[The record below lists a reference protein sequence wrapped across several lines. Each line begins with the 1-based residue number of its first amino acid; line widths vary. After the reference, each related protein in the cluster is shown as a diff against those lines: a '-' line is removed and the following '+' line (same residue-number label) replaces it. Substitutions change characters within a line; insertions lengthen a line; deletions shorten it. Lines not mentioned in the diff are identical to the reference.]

1 MLQTTTHKDLPTKT
15 CTDDAART
23 LRIRELNDQF
33 RTGLQS
39 QIQHL
44 GRRLVTAGVWDLG
57 PVACFEIMLRVR
69 AFKDFIRDNDPWR
82 EHDFGSFDY
91 KGHRIFWKIDYYDK
105 AEQAASPDPADPS
118 VTTRVLTVLLASE
131 Y

>member
-1 MLQTTTHKDLPTKT
+1 MLQTTTHDDLPTNA
-15 CTDDAART
+15 CTGDETRT
-23 LRIRELNDQF
+23 ARIRELNDQF
-33 RTGLQS
+33 RTGMQQ

-44 GRRLVTAGVWDLG
+44 GRRLVTASVWELG

-69 AFKDFIRDNDPWR
+69 GFNEFCEDNDPWH

-91 KGHRIFWKIDYYDK
+91 KGHTIFWKIDYYDK
-105 AEQAASPDPADPS
+105 AEQAASPDPSDPS
-118 VTTRVLTVLLASE
+118 VTARVLTVLLASD